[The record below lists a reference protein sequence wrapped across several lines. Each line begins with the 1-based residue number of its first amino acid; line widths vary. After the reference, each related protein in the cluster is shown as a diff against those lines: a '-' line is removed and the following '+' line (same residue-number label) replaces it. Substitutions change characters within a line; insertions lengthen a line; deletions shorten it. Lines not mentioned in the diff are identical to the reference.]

1 MIKHSIVETAFEK
14 KSECLL
20 VALFAEPSAASSKEG
35 KSSSGTQS
43 GKASPRRAAEDSNSS
58 KAAPLSGVA
67 AELDSQLN
75 GLLSDLASSGEA
87 SPEPGSTC
95 LVRTAGVQ
103 SSGDGEIPA
112 RIILVGVGAPSDI
125 SVQTFIKIAQ
135 GAASAALACKATD
148 ITDAWT
154 AAVVDQLSDHSPSDN
169 QTLSLNHG
177 DSTRIEPAD
186 CFAQAL
192 LAYDAAVYRFNEFKT
207 TSAEKLPK
215 LKKVVFVSPD
225 NDELSG
231 QALRKSLKTAAA
243 LAAGMTVTKNLGNA
257 PGNVCTPRY
266 LADQAEALAR
276 DYKHIECEILDE
288 KAIRK
293 LNMGAFLSV
302 SKGSDEPPR
311 IIAMRYMGAKSGDEA
326 HVLVGKGITFDT
338 GGISIKPGLGMDEMK
353 YDMCGAASVMG
364 VMKALAELQP
374 AINVVGVI
382 AAAENMPSAR
392 ASKPGDIVTTMSGQT
407 VEILNTDAEGRLV
420 LCDTLT
426 WIKKFKPA
434 SVVDIA
440 TLTGACI
447 VALGHE
453 TSALLSKDDELA
465 QALLAAGQRSG
476 DRSWRLPLWDV
487 YQPQIDSPF
496 ADIQNIGSKGAGTI
510 TAACF
515 LSRFTKDYRWA
526 HLDVAGTAWVTG
538 AKKAATGRPVPQLLN
553 YLLAQA

>member
-14 KSECLL
+14 KTECLL
-20 VALFAEPSAASSKEG
+20 VALFAEPSADAG
-35 KSSSGTQS
+35 GTARSDTTAQS
-43 GKASPRRAAEDSNSS
+43 GKARSRRTAEAGDTA

-75 GLLSDLASSGEA
+75 GLIGAMVSSGDA
-87 SPEPGSTC
+87 SPEPGATC
-95 LVRTAGVQ
+95 LLRTAGLQ
-103 SSGDGEIPA
+103 NDSGAALPA
-112 RIILVGVGAPSDI
+112 KIILVGVGTPAEI
-125 SVQTFIKIAQ
+125 TVQKFIKIAQ
-135 GAASAALACKATD
+135 GAAGAAVACKATE

-154 AAVVDQLSDHSPSDN
+154 AALVDEMSEHSPADDQS
-169 QTLSLNHG
+169 LSLGHG
-177 DSTRIEPAD
+177 DSTRILAAD
-186 CFAQAL
+186 CFAQAM
-192 LAYDAAVYRFNEFKT
+192 LAYDAVVYRYNDFKT
-207 TSAEKLPK
+207 SSAEKAPK
-215 LKKVVFVSPD
+215 LKKVSFVSPD
-225 NDELSG
+225 NDELSA
-231 QALRKSLKTAAA
+231 QDLRRSLKTAAA
-243 LAAGMTVTKNLGNA
+243 LAAGMTLTKNLGNA

-276 DYKHIECEILDE
+276 DYKHIDCEILDE
-288 KAIRK
+288 KAIKK

-338 GGISIKPGLGMDEMK
+338 GGISLKPGAGMDEMK

-364 VMKALAELQP
+364 VMKAIAELQP

-434 SVVDIA
+434 TVVDIA

-515 LSRFTKDYRWA
+515 LSRFTKEYRWA

-538 AKKAATGRPVPQLLN
+538 AKKAASGRPVPQLLN
-553 YLLAQA
+553 YLLAQV